1 MRHINRKIHNHWR
14 GPHAATTP
22 YCICY
27 INAYKNSGFKCANSK
42 NRYVKILQY
51 IADHDG
57 CKRVDVIRDVYRY
70 KNVDAK
76 DSCYKNMRA
85 CRGQGSTVFS
95 QLLYLDVIDYDK
107 SFCYH
112 ITDRGREVLKTAYIN
127 DCVKLVNNCAEI
139 AKKI

>member
-14 GPHAATTP
+14 GPHASTTP

-42 NRYVKILQY
+42 KRYVKILQY

-57 CKRVDVIRDVYRY
+57 CKRVDIIRDVYR
-70 KNVDAK
+70 
-76 DSCYKNMRA
+76 YKNMRA

-107 SFCYH
+107 NFCYH

-127 DCVKLVNNCAEI
+127 DCAKLVKNCAKLV
-139 AKKI
+139 KKI